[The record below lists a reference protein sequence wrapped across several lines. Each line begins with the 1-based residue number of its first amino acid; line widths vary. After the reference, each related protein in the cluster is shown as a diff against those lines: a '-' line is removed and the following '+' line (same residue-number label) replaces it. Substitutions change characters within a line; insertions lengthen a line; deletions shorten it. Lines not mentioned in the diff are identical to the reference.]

1 MNNSISNII
10 NSTADKAE
18 IALKN
23 NSVMGD
29 PITIDGTVI
38 IPVYKLSFGFGG
50 GGFDGMSAKNADAV
64 AGGAGAGVTKKPVSY
79 ITVKDSD
86 ISVISAEEP
95 EKQDFIA
102 KIMQF
107 ITRKKS

>member
-1 MNNSISNII
+1 MNNNISNII

-23 NSVMGD
+23 NSVMGE
-29 PITIDGTVI
+29 PITVDGAVI

-50 GGFDGMSAKNADAV
+50 GGFDGMNSKNTDAV

-79 ITVKDSD
+79 ITVKDGE
-86 ISVISAEEP
+86 ISVLSAEDP
-95 EKQDFIA
+95 GKQDL
-102 KIMQF
+102 
-107 ITRKKS
+107 ITKVLSLIKKK